1 MERTAFC
8 LLLHTLHMY
17 WFSPSSFSSCTQRM
31 HTAWFESNLAWTVM
45 PSGLKIL
52 KQKWLLEFRLV
63 STYIH
68 LAWTQIIRF
77 EHIHCRNIHYL
88 AQIHTLP
95 KIHNLVWTYTLPVL
109 CCVYEHTHCLSFAGF
124 YLQEVMQ
131 RWHQSAVPT
140 DADIQLIKCGFTTW
154 FTATPLAPTK

>member
-95 KIHNLVWTYTLPVL
+95 KIHNLVWTYTLPVF
-109 CCVYEHTHCLSFAGF
+109 CCVYEHTHCPSFAVF
-124 YLQEVMQ
+124 TNIHTACPL
-131 RWHQSAVPT
+131 
-140 DADIQLIKCGFTTW
+140 LGFTFRKSCSDDIRVLCPRMLTSNS
-154 FTATPLAPTK
+154 